1 MFDITEF
8 LWTDTSEKIV
18 DYRKRLSGNASLIQ
32 RFLCSKNAV
41 LGMPVLALALGVV
54 LAQLLSPIQKG
65 FLGFFFSAIGLC
77 VILLMALAAILIS
90 VITPLVHQRVCG
102 VSDPRRL
109 Q

>member
-1 MFDITEF
+1 
-8 LWTDTSEKIV
+8 
-18 DYRKRLSGNASLIQ
+18 
-32 RFLCSKNAV
+32 
-41 LGMPVLALALGVV
+41 MPVLALGLGVV

-90 VITPLVHQRVCG
+90 VITPIVHQRVCG